1 MNLLMQALQKA
12 ERAKQNTLPD
22 EELEKPSEAYDQV
35 LSLAPQESMPA
46 PAQAATA
53 PPDYNLRLEPLPGDF
68 DASAETAQPA
78 TPPPPQSQAQPP
90 RSGAQATPRPKNRA
104 APPPRAALTVD
115 PATLRLSVLIGILL
129 LVIAGFGYWFWRA
142 TSGPGIGASLPPVAM
157 PLTDAPGATAA
168 GPLLL
173 AAPNDAGASAEPPAS
188 AAPSALE
195 QQQAALIAA
204 QAETLARLQQQLQQP
219 QQQPRATAP
228 APVPIAAQDDGP
240 IKVLRS
246 NNAPRIDPGLQGAY
260 QAYAAGDI
268 EAARSR
274 YDSVLRQDANNR
286 DALLGMAAIA
296 LRQRQPQ
303 QAAALYVRL
312 LELDPND
319 GDAMAGLVGLRQT
332 SQGPDG
338 QGEARLKAILQRVPE
353 NGPALFALGNLY
365 ASQQRWNEAQQQF
378 FLAYSVTPGNPDYA
392 FNLAIGLDRLNQGKL
407 AVTYYQRALLLAQTT
422 PGSFDAAAVAN
433 RLRELGAPVAAP
445 TAQAAQ

>member
-46 PAQAATA
+46 TAQAAA
-53 PPDYNLRLEPLPGDF
+53 PMPSGDNLRLEPLSGEAGTEAPQ
-68 DASAETAQPA
+68 STTQ
-78 TPPPPQSQAQPP
+78 PPPQSQPP
-90 RSGAQATPRPKNRA
+90 RGGAQATPRAKNRV

-142 TSGPGIGASLPPVAM
+142 TSGPGLGANLPPVAM

-168 GPLLL
+168 AGPLLL
-173 AAPNDAGASAEPPAS
+173 AAPSDAGAAEPPAPAS
-188 AAPSALE
+188 ATPSALE

-219 QQQPRATAP
+219 APRAAAP
-228 APVPIAAQDDGP
+228 APKPIAAQDDGQ

-274 YDSVLRQDANNR
+274 YDSVLRQDGNNR

-296 LRQRQPQ
+296 LRERQPQ

-319 GDAMAGLVGLRQT
+319 GEAMAGLVGLRQA

-338 QGEARLKAILQRVPE
+338 QGEARLKAILQRLPE

-407 AVTYYQRALLLAQTT
+407 AVTYYQRALVLAQTT

-433 RLRELGAPVAAP
+433 RLRELGAPVATPAP
-445 TAQAAQ
+445 AIQAPQ